1 MMNPA
6 SVSYGPSGS
15 RTQIP
20 ATGQAVFAL
29 RTSEQGVDLTAEKL
43 NDGSARVSRTE
54 RPDGGV
60 DFSVSRELPSGVPG
74 FLEKFLPKEGRAV
87 QNESWGPPGPDGI
100 CRGTWTVDIP
110 GAPAKLGGTA
120 TVEPSG
126 DGSVQIIKGTAKV
139 SIPLIGGKAE
149 QFIVEMTQKL
159 MAKEA
164 ELMVSSL
171 SA

>member
-1 MMNPA
+1 M
-6 SVSYGPSGS
+6 SKDLVS

-20 ATGQAVFAL
+20 ATVQEVFDL
-29 RTSEQGVDLTAEKL
+29 RTSERWVELKRDQLE
-43 NDGSARVSRTE
+43 DGSQLVSRTV

-60 DFSVSRELPSGVPG
+60 DFAVSRELPAGVPG
-74 FLEKFLPKEGRAV
+74 FLERFLPKEGRAV

-100 CRGTWTVDIP
+100 CRGTWSVDIP
-110 GAPAKLGGTA
+110 GAPAKLGGA
-120 TVEPSG
+120 ASVEPSG
-126 DGSVQIIKGTAKV
+126 DGSVQIIKGTARV
-139 SIPLIGGKAE
+139 NIPLIGGKAE

-164 ELMVSSL
+164 ELMVASL

>member
-1 MMNPA
+1 M
-6 SVSYGPSGS
+6 SKDLVS

-20 ATGQAVFAL
+20 ASVREVFDL
-29 RTSEQGVDLTAEKL
+29 RTSERWVALKAEQLK
-43 NDGSARVSRTE
+43 DGSLLVSRTE

-87 QNESWGPPGPDGI
+87 QNESWGAPGPDGI
-100 CRGTWTVDIP
+100 CRGTWSVDIP

-120 TVEPSG
+120 SVEPSG
-126 DGSVQIIKGTAKV
+126 DGSVQIINGTAKV

-149 QFIVEMTQKL
+149 QFIVDMTQKL

>member
-1 MMNPA
+1 M
-6 SVSYGPSGS
+6 SKDLVS

-20 ATGQAVFAL
+20 ATVQQVFDL
-29 RTSEQGVDLTAEKL
+29 RTSEHWVDLKRDKL
-43 NDGSARVSRTE
+43 DDGSALVSRTV

-87 QNESWGPPGPDGI
+87 QNESWGAPGADGI
-100 CRGTWTVDIP
+100 CRGTWSVDIP

-126 DGSVQIIKGTAKV
+126 DGAVQIIRGTAKV
-139 SIPLIGGKAE
+139 NIPLIGGKAE
-149 QFIVEMTQKL
+149 QFIVDMTQKL